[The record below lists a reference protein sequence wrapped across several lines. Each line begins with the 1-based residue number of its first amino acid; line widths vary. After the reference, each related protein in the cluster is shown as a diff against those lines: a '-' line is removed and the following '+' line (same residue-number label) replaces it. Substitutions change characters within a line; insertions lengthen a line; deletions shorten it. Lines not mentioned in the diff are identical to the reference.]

1 MSLPIINFKNMR
13 SINNVFLMGNLA
25 ADPDLRQTKSGKAV
39 ATFPLATNRDW
50 VDSEGE
56 KKSQTDYH
64 KVVLWRKLAETCA
77 KYLGKGSLVHVSGR
91 LTNRSYETDKG
102 EKRYTTEIIAD
113 RVDFVRTKKAKD
125 GTLEVETSDVP
136 EAKA

>member
-1 MSLPIINFKNMR
+1 
-13 SINNVFLMGNLA
+13 MGNLA